1 MRSKQQKRQADQNP
15 IKNEDQE
22 VEGEEDEPR
31 GSRRNSIPDVD
42 DDFLPP
48 LTVLTHQRSG
58 IRLLSGVLCVICYV

>member
-1 MRSKQQKRQADQNP
+1 M
-15 IKNEDQE
+15 
-22 VEGEEDEPR
+22 EGEEDEPR

-58 IRLLSGVLCVICYV
+58 IRKNLLSGVLCVMCYCYVLCVY